1 MRSFKAV
8 VLAGF
13 GFLAAGISGATAKD
27 WTAVKIATE
36 GAFRPWNFVEGGKL
50 GGFDVELAN
59 ELCKRMKVTCE
70 LMAQDWDGII
80 PALQAGKYDAIM
92 AAMTITP
99 KRREVIDFSRTY
111 AVGPHGFAVQK
122 AGPLASLPGAGKS
135 LSLTKDADEAK
146 KVIDGMRDMLK
157 GKVVAAQVSTT
168 DLAFLEKYFGDV
180 ATVRS
185 YKTTEQH
192 DLDLI
197 AGRVD
202 LIMTGVTALNATIE
216 KPGYEALTL
225 AGPTFTNDVFGEG
238 TGVGLRKGDPE
249 LKAMFDKAI
258 NETIA
263 NGTLKSLQLKWFKVD
278 NSPKE

>member
-1 MRSFKAV
+1 MTGFKAV
-8 VLAGF
+8 AVIGLGLLA
-13 GFLAAGISGATAKD
+13 SGMASADAKE
-27 WTAVKIATE
+27 WKTIKIATE

-50 GGFDVELAN
+50 DGFDVELAN
-59 ELCKRMKVTCE
+59 ELCKRMQVTCE

-99 KRREVIDFSRTY
+99 KRREVIEFSRTY

-122 AGPLASLPGAGKS
+122 GGPLAKLPGAGKS
-135 LSLTKDADEAK
+135 LSLTRDAEESK
-146 KVIDGMRDMLK
+146 KVLDGMREMLK

-216 KPGYEALTL
+216 KPGYEGLTL

-238 TGVGLRKGDPE
+238 TGVGLRKSDPE
-249 LKAMFDKAI
+249 LKAMFDTAI
-258 NETIA
+258 NSTIA
-263 NGTLKSLQLKWFKVD
+263 DGTLKALQLKWFKMD
-278 NSPKE
+278 NSPHE